1 MSVNNIELYHIFIE
15 SISTN
20 GIIVDLNKSDIK
32 EFILN
37 NTVNDLILKYKE
49 LTSISEVYEEKQ
61 ILFRSIFYENVSDY
75 IMKNNFHSIKNI
87 KVIFILFSY
96 ISPNKMYLLIQY
108 LYPLLDDNNK
118 DYFHY
123 EMLIIIYT
131 VMINKSELNNL
142 EYYELLNNLYKEK
155 IIQNPLY
162 SKNEEKE
169 DEDYTYISLFDFF
182 VHASYICEDC
192 NVSIIFMKLML
203 NVLES
208 LDNDK
213 LMNFYS
219 TSVNLDSLY
228 TLYENIYQKNE
239 YYIDMIE
246 RDEKKSNIYV
256 NTFSY
261 FVDKLFIY
269 IKKHNDISKYILNT
283 NGQQIGGE
291 NINDLIDYYYSKI
304 LYGENRKDNNYLK
317 MDINFNSIESSKI
330 IGDLFRVNNPIK
342 YKIFIDSFNKSDNL
356 SPISKDFMIIIWFRF
371 IYFKINKYKNQH
383 VIHDTI
389 KNKYYIKEC
398 NREVILERSTYIND
412 IITYMNKMRV
422 TRDGEE
428 YIYDFLIEN
437 IRQFVL
443 YDYDNMRNKCYSCI
457 DKSCSICLDEVN
469 SDNINICY
477 YCNKVFH
484 DSCINELWRNNHDD
498 CPLCRRAINN
508 CFYTFS
514 KTRYEFFKDI
524 LEGL

>member
-1 MSVNNIELYHIFIE
+1 MSVNNIELYQIFIE

-20 GIIVDLNKSDIK
+20 GIIVDSNKSDIK

-37 NTVNDLILKYKE
+37 NTVNDLILKYEE
-49 LTSISEVYEEKQ
+49 LTSISESYQ
-61 ILFRSIFYENVSDY
+61 DNQTLFRSIFYENVSDY

-169 DEDYTYISLFDFF
+169 DEDYIYISLFDFF

-192 NVSIIFMKLML
+192 NVSLIFMKLML
-203 NVLES
+203 NVLE
-208 LDNDK
+208 LFDNDT

-219 TSVNLDSLY
+219 TSVNLDSLN

-239 YYIDMIE
+239 DYIDMIE

-283 NGQQIGGE
+283 NKQQVGGE
-291 NINDLIDYYYSKI
+291 NINDLIHYYYSKI

-317 MDINFNSIESSKI
+317 MDINFNSNESSKI

-356 SPISKDFMIIIWFRF
+356 SPISKNFMIIIWFRF
-371 IYFKINKYKNQH
+371 IYFKINKYINQH

-412 IITYMNKMRV
+412 IITYMNKIRSAV
-422 TRDGEE
+422 SGEE
-428 YIYDFLIEN
+428 YIYDFLVEN

-443 YDYDNMRNKCYSCI
+443 YDYEHMRNKCKNCT
-457 DKSCSICLDEVN
+457 DKNCSICLDEVN

-514 KTRYEFFKDI
+514 NTRYEFFKDI